1 MLRTPHARKKHL
13 DQLAGKYQNYIPIGL
28 VTGAT
33 LGAGGSLFG
42 NLTDKGEGEGP
53 LRLLTESVMAGIP
66 AGLVAA
72 EAGGALRNRAMRR
85 ANAIDAIRNLRMNAP
100 ALKAK
105 ARLEAPSDIRT
116 AIGAT
121 AAIPLLAGAGGLYGG
136 GLSNINDAIGIP
148 GFTPGIDPESPGSSN
163 TANARLHM

>member
-1 MLRTPHARKKHL
+1 MRTSHASQQHL
-13 DQLAGKYQNYIPIGL
+13 AQLAGKYQNYIPIGAI
-28 VTGAT
+28 TGAT
-33 LGAGGSLFG
+33 LGAGGSLYG
-42 NLTDKGEGEGP
+42 NLTDKEEGEGP
-53 LRLLTESVMAGIP
+53 LRLLTEAINAAPFAGI
-66 AGLVAA
+66 AGGI
-72 EAGGALRNRAMRR
+72 AGGALRNRAMRR

-105 ARLEAPSDIRT
+105 ARLEAPSNIRT

-136 GLSNINDAIGIP
+136 GLSNINDTIGIP
-148 GFTPGIDPESPGSSN
+148 GFAPGIDPESPGSSN